1 MADKKVVIVGGGV
14 AGAILAKN
22 LQHQANVTLIDPKE
36 YFEIPW
42 ASLRA
47 LVEPS
52 VAERIVINHREYFT
66 KGDLVTSTAVSI
78 SETEVSTEDGNQI
91 PYDYLVI
98 ATGHTEAIPKTRT
111 ERIDQYIA
119 GNERIKS
126 ASSVLIVGGGPTGV
140 ELAAEIA
147 VDFPEKKV
155 TIVHKGSR
163 LLEYI
168 GPKASRKTL
177 KWLKSKK
184 VDVKLEQSVDLDSHT
199 DGDKTYQTSA
209 GETIEADTH
218 FVSTGKPI
226 GSAWLRETL
235 LKDALDGDGRV
246 KVDEYLRVKGRDNIF
261 AIGDITDVQEIK
273 QGVYAQAHAN
283 LVAKNLK
290 LLIEGGGKERKLG
303 TYKAQPPISIVSLGR
318 KQGVAQFP
326 LITIIGRLPGI
337 IKSGDL
343 FVGKTRK
350 DLGLEAN
357 VKKEKA

>member
-1 MADKKVVIVGGGV
+1 MVEKKVVIIGGGV
-14 AGAILAKN
+14 AGAILAKTI
-22 LQHQANVTLIDPKE
+22 QHQANVTLIDPKE

-42 ASLRA
+42 ASLRG

-52 VAERIVINHREYFT
+52 FAERTVINHREYFK
-66 KGDLVTSTAVSI
+66 KGDLVVSTAVNI
-78 SETEVSTEDGNQI
+78 TETEVFTEDGNQI
-91 PYDYLVI
+91 SYDYLVI
-98 ATGHTEAIPKTRT
+98 ATGHTEPIPKTRG
-111 ERIDQYIA
+111 ERLDQYKGENA
-119 GNERIKS
+119 KIKS
-126 ASSVLIVGGGPTGV
+126 ANSILIVGGGPTGV

-147 VDFPEKKV
+147 VDFPDKKV

-184 VDVKLEQSVDLDSHT
+184 VDVKLEQSVDLNSFT
-199 DGDKTYQTSA
+199 EENRTYQTSN
-209 GETIEADTH
+209 GETIEAIIH
-218 FVSTGKPI
+218 FLCIGKPL

-235 LKDALDGDGRV
+235 LKDDLDADGRI
-246 KVDEYLRVKGRDNIF
+246 KVDEHLRVKGRSNIF
-261 AIGDITDVQEIK
+261 AIGDITDVKEIK
-273 QGVYAQAHAN
+273 QGVYAQGHAQ

-290 LLIEGGGKERKLG
+290 LLIEGAGKERKLG

-318 KQGVAQFP
+318 KHGVAQFP
-326 LITIIGRLPGI
+326 FMTVIGRFPGM

-350 DLGLEAN
+350 ELGLEPN
-357 VKKEKA
+357 LKKS